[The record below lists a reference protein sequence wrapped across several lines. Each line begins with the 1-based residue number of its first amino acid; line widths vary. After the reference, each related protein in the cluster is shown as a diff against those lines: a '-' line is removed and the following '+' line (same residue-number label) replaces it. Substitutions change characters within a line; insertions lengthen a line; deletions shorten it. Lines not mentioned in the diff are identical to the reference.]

1 MSGEKLMENYIP
13 TLDVLRKGI
22 VSKLIGN
29 GIIKGRILIPWCVL
43 KELENEISKSDASSE
58 RSLKE
63 LEKIKEYTSNGI
75 IGIKFIGDLDPTV
88 ENLFYY
94 IIDLAINNNA
104 VIITDNP
111 NQARLA
117 EALGSKTLLIKREVT
132 KLPKITEYFDVNTM
146 SVHLKEGV
154 PPKAKKGMPG
164 NWRYVTIDEHILTR
178 EELEDIITEIIDF
191 ANSDNDS
198 FIESDKK
205 YMKIVQIRDYRIIIV
220 MPPFSD
226 GYEITAVKPVK
237 KLSLE
242 DYDLPPELIERL
254 EKRAEGILIAGAPGE
269 GKSTF
274 AQALAEFYM
283 TRGKVVKTI
292 ESPRDLQLP
301 IDITQYSKAAGDST
315 SLHDIL
321 LLSRPDYTIFDEMRT
336 TEDFE
341 LFIDLRLAGVGMVGV
356 VHATSPIDAI
366 QRFVERMELG
376 MIPSVLD
383 TVIFLKGGKVNKVYE
398 VVMVAKVP
406 HGLTRDELARPV
418 VEVRDFFTK
427 NVEYEL
433 YVFGRRVFV
442 IPVIKPRS
450 EIYQEVY
457 EKTPSS
463 LEDAIKREFGDLT
476 DEIDIKLI
484 SNKEAIVFVP
494 PWGYTHLKRAIKR
507 KARKIKKKYGV
518 KLIVEPAIGFEEY

>member
-1 MSGEKLMENYIP
+1 MENYIP
-13 TLDVLRKGI
+13 TPDVLRKGI
-22 VSKLIGN
+22 VSRLINN
-29 GIIKGRILIPWCVL
+29 GVIRGKILIPWCML
-43 KELENEISKSDASSE
+43 RELESEISRPGTSAE

-63 LEKIKEYTSNGI
+63 LERIKECAKNGL
-75 IGIKFIGDLDPTV
+75 IGIKFIGEINPTI

-94 IIDLAINNNA
+94 LIELAINNNA
-104 VIITDNP
+104 VVITDNP

-117 EALGSKTLLIKREVT
+117 EALGSKTLLIRKEIS
-132 KLPKITEYFDVNTM
+132 KLPRITKFFDDNTM
-146 SVHLKEGV
+146 SVHLKEGT
-154 PPKAKKGMPG
+154 PPKAKKGKPG
-164 NWRYVTIDEHILTR
+164 SWMYVNIRDEPLTR
-178 EELEDIITEIIDF
+178 EELEDIITEILDF
-191 ANSDNDS
+191 AAVDDGS
-198 FIESDKK
+198 FIESDRK
-205 YMKIVQIRDYRIIIV
+205 YVKIVQMRDYRIVIV
-220 MPPFSD
+220 IPPFSD
-226 GYEITAVKPVK
+226 GYEITAVRPVR
-237 KLSLE
+237 KLSIE
-242 DYDLPPELIERL
+242 DYDLPEELIERF

-283 TRGKVVKTI
+283 SKGKVVKTI

-301 IDITQYSKAAGDST
+301 MDITQYSKAAGDAS

-366 QRFVERMELG
+366 QRFVERAELG

-383 TVIFLKGGKVNKVYE
+383 TVIFLKGGRVDKVYE

-406 HGLTRDELARPV
+406 YGLTRDELARPV

-427 NVEYEL
+427 KVEYEL

-442 IPVIKPRS
+442 IPVSPVAR
-450 EIYQEVY
+450 Y
-457 EKTPSS
+457 EEYHEEYERTPSS
-463 LEDAIKREFGDLT
+463 LEEAIKREFGDIT
-476 DEIDIKLI
+476 DEIDIKLV

-494 PWGYTHLKRAIKR
+494 PWGYRQLKKAIKR

-518 KLIVEPAIGFEEY
+518 KLVVEPAIGFEEY